1 MGNMK
6 ELFHEHG
13 TDCRTKTL
21 RMRVMRPV
29 YSREVIREDMPVY
42 IDTKRYTSPQQ
53 VFEMFRDLVLE
64 TKEHF
69 LCLHLDGKNRIVC
82 LDRVSV
88 GSLNQSIVN
97 VREVLKSA
105 LLSSAAA
112 ILLVHNHPT
121 GDPNPSGEDIAI
133 TRRLKEAG
141 ELICIPVL
149 DHIIIGDGQYVS
161 FVERGLLSS
170 GCRYYSRLQT
180 AARCQ
185 ESPQCLVR
193 PGATHPL
200 V

>member
-1 MGNMK
+1 MEKMMK
-6 ELFHEHG
+6 EIFQEYG
-13 TDCRTKTL
+13 TDCLTKTL

-42 IDTKRYTSPQQ
+42 IETKRYTSPQQ
-53 VFEMFRDLVLE
+53 VFEMFRDLIFE

-69 LCLHLDGKNRIVC
+69 LCIHLDGKNRIVC

-97 VREVLKSA
+97 VREVMKSA

-112 ILLVHNHPT
+112 ILLVHNHPS
-121 GDPNPSGEDIAI
+121 GDPNPSNEDLNI

-141 ELICIPVL
+141 ELIYIPVL

-161 FVERGLLSS
+161 FVERGLL
-170 GCRYYSRLQT
+170 
-180 AARCQ
+180 
-185 ESPQCLVR
+185 
-193 PGATHPL
+193 
-200 V
+200 